1 MVEEELNEPISLCLK
16 MTNSEYTKD
25 DLLRDFKNRCIDVI
39 NRGGDLNFVRDM
51 VIKRECPFIDM
62 QYEKDE
68 QFRMERRFYRRN
80 DMIDDLLKIIQE
92 VQNE

>member
-16 MTNSEYTKD
+16 MINFEYTKD
-25 DLLRDFKNRCIDVI
+25 DLLSDFRKRCVDVI
-39 NRGGDLNFVRDM
+39 IRGGDLGSVRDM

-80 DMIDDLLKIIQE
+80 DMTDDLLKIIQE